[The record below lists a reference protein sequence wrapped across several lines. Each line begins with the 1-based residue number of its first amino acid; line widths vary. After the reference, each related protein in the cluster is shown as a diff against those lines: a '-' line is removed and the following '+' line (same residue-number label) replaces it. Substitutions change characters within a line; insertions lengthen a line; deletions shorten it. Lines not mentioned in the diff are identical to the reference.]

1 MEWWS
6 NGIDSPLQRSG
17 LHMAADRYKS
27 ETVKQLVAAVTV
39 ASGVSQPD
47 AAILADALVD
57 ADVHGTSTHGVS
69 RLNIY
74 IRRIQKGLINPKAKL
89 VVERQRGGTLA
100 VDAAN
105 GLGQVQAVKT
115 LEILVPMAKK
125 NGVAAATIRNSQHF
139 GALSYYCNKAAAQ
152 DMILFATTNCE
163 PAMSPEGACQAY
175 FGTNPLAASFPT
187 GKGWPVKIDLATSI
201 VARGN
206 IIAAQKRGQPVPPGW
221 ALTVDG
227 EPTTDAA
234 AALAGTVLTMAGH
247 KGYALALMVEVLS
260 GVLSG
265 AAIGP
270 AIGPMYKNMDRKQDV
285 GHFFCLLDIAAFM
298 DVTEFKRRMDKAIDD
313 IKSCRKRP
321 GVNEILVPGER
332 SHRKAQQ
339 SRKQGIF
346 LEEATRKELKLLC
359 EDLGVKFT
367 IEPAA
372 VSRQTAVRCRPE
384 KMHHHARFPTASG
397 LAERSSVESF
407 KCACG

>member
-1 MEWWS
+1 
-6 NGIDSPLQRSG
+6 
-17 LHMAADRYKS
+17 MAADRYKS

-115 LEILVPMAKK
+115 LEMLMPMAKK

-201 VARGN
+201 AARGN
-206 IIAAQKRGQPVPPGW
+206 IIAAQKRGQPIPPGW
-221 ALTVDG
+221 ALTIDG

-247 KGYALALMVEVLS
+247 KGYALALMVEILS

-313 IKSCRKRP
+313 IKSCRKRS

-367 IEPAA
+367 LEPSA
-372 VSRQTAVRCRPE
+372 VGRQPAVRCRPE
-384 KMHHHARFPTASG
+384 KMNHHARFPTASG